1 MREWALMLLRA
12 DLENFF
18 SGDKAFDA
26 IMALEGEVFRS
37 LGGRRTLR
45 FTRGDKNYFAKLHY
59 GVGWKEILKNL
70 FQLHLPIL
78 GAKTEKRAIER
89 LHELGLATMSVAGFG
104 WRGWNP
110 AQRQSF
116 IITDELLDTMSLED
130 YCRSW
135 ARQSPSFQLKKV
147 LIEKLAEISR
157 TLHQNGVNHRDFYI
171 CHFLLQVNS
180 LKEPVDPEKPILY
193 LIDLHRVQIRRR
205 TPKRWVVKDLAAL
218 LFSSLNLGLTS
229 RDYLRFVRAYR
240 GGSLR
245 PALMEEGRFWRKVV
259 RRAVRFYQREFGRSP
274 DMSRFFES

>member
-1 MREWALMLLRA
+1 MMLLRA
-12 DLENFF
+12 DLEKFF

-26 IMALEGEVFRS
+26 IMALEGDVFRS

-45 FTRGDKNYFAKLHY
+45 FTRGAKNYFAKLHY

-70 FQLHLPIL
+70 FQLRLPIL

-89 LHELGLATMSVAGFG
+89 LHELGVATMSVAGFG

-110 AQRQSF
+110 ARRQSF
-116 IITDELLDTMSLED
+116 IITDELQDTLSLED

-135 ARQSPSFQLKKV
+135 VRQSPSFQLKKA

-157 TLHQNGVNHRDFYI
+157 TLHLNGVNHRDFYI

-180 LKEPVDPEKPILY
+180 LKEPVDPENPVLY

-218 LFSSLNLGLTS
+218 LFSSLDLELTS

-245 PALMEEGRFWRKVV
+245 RIFSEEGRFWRKVA
-259 RRAVRFYQREFGRSP
+259 RRAVRFFQRDFGRSP
-274 DMSRFFES
+274 DMSRLF